1 MAYAATKRKRG
12 QDRFSDKPASSSDST
27 IPPRL
32 SRHKVREFHA
42 RCRGFLRFRSL
53 VRRNK
58 TTKPTSNLFGYK
70 FDSSKPVHEVI
81 DLVDEDSSIE
91 QAAQVV
97 EDDKVEKEYS
107 SPCRARNDEKG
118 SYLRVP
124 LIRRSPR
131 LKKKRAEVSRELF
144 LPLKE
149 EEDAQVK
156 SAFSVR
162 NRMKVLVLHKNSGI
176 EIRGET
182 LQCLKPCAWLNDDVV
197 INLYLELLKERET
210 RDPQKYFKCHFF
222 NTFFYVKVFCS
233 YYSAVLYG
241 LCAPLMAVTVVD
253 IHGLCVYF
261 PLNEFVQLTRPSY
274 NYKAVRRWTRH
285 KRLGYN
291 LIDCDIIF
299 VPIHGIVHWTLAVI
313 NKREC
318 KFMYLDSLNG
328 SDPTILT
335 AVAKYF
341 VDEVKDKNGKTID
354 ICSWGME
361 YVKDLPLQQNG
372 YDCGLFMLKYIDFYS
387 RGLGLK
393 FSQTNMPYF
402 RVRTAKEIL
411 RLQAD

>member
-58 TTKPTSNLFGYK
+58 TTKPTSVCVGIGHEEASNLFGYK

-118 SYLRVP
+118 SYLRVVP

-222 NTFFYVKVFCS
+222 NTFFYVK
-233 YYSAVLYG
+233 
-241 LCAPLMAVTVVD
+241 
-253 IHGLCVYF
+253 
-261 PLNEFVQLTRPSY
+261 LTRPSY

-299 VPIHGIVHWTLAVI
+299 VPIHGVVHWTLAVI

-354 ICSWGME
+354 ISSWGME

>member
-58 TTKPTSNLFGYK
+58 TTKPTSVCVGIGHEEASNLFGYK

-118 SYLRVP
+118 SYLRVVP

-210 RDPQKYFKCHFF
+210 RDPQKYFMCHFF
-222 NTFFYVKVFCS
+222 NTFFYVK
-233 YYSAVLYG
+233 
-241 LCAPLMAVTVVD
+241 
-253 IHGLCVYF
+253 
-261 PLNEFVQLTRPSY
+261 LTRPSY

-299 VPIHGIVHWTLAVI
+299 VPIHGVVHWTLAVI

-354 ICSWGME
+354 ISSWGME

>member
-58 TTKPTSNLFGYK
+58 TTKPTTSNLFGYK

-118 SYLRVP
+118 SYLRVVP

-182 LQCLKPCAWLNDDVV
+182 LQCLKPCAWLNDDV

-210 RDPQKYFKCHFF
+210 RDPQKYFMCHFF
-222 NTFFYVKVFCS
+222 NTFFYVK
-233 YYSAVLYG
+233 
-241 LCAPLMAVTVVD
+241 
-253 IHGLCVYF
+253 
-261 PLNEFVQLTRPSY
+261 LTRPSY

-299 VPIHGIVHWTLAVI
+299 VPIHGVVHWTLAVI

-354 ICSWGME
+354 ISSWGME

>member
-12 QDRFSDKPASSSDST
+12 VRQDRFSDKPASDST
-27 IPPRL
+27 IPPTL
-32 SRHKVREFHA
+32 SRYKVREFHA

-58 TTKPTSNLFGYK
+58 RRTTSVCLGISHHEASNLFGYK
-70 FDSSKPVHEVI
+70 FDSSKPIHEDEVI
-81 DLVDEDSSIE
+81 DLVDEEDSSIE
-91 QAAQVV
+91 QAA
-97 EDDKVEKEYS
+97 KEYS
-107 SPCRARNDEKG
+107 SPSPPRAPKG
-118 SYLRVP
+118 SYLSVP

-144 LPLKE
+144 IPLKE

-162 NRMKVLVLHKNSGI
+162 NRMKVLVLHKHSGI

-182 LQCLKPCAWLNDDVV
+182 LQCLKPCAWLNDDV

-210 RDPQKYFKCHFF
+210 RDPQRDFKCHFF
-222 NTFFYVKVFCS
+222 NTFFYVK
-233 YYSAVLYG
+233 
-241 LCAPLMAVTVVD
+241 
-253 IHGLCVYF
+253 
-261 PLNEFVQLTRPSY
+261 LTRPSY

-299 VPIHGIVHWTLAVI
+299 VPIHGVVHWTLAVI
-313 NKREC
+313 NIREC

-335 AVAKYF
+335 ALAKYF

-354 ICSWGME
+354 ISSWDME
-361 YVKDLPLQQNG
+361 YVKHLPLQQNG
-372 YDCGLFMLKYIDFYS
+372 YDCGMFMLKYIDFYS

-393 FSQTNMPYF
+393 FSQTDMPYF
-402 RVRTAKEIL
+402 RVKTAKEIL

>member
-58 TTKPTSNLFGYK
+58 TTKPTSVCVGIGHEEASNLFGYK

-118 SYLRVP
+118 SYLRVVP

-182 LQCLKPCAWLNDDVV
+182 LQCLKPCAWLNDDV

-222 NTFFYVKVFCS
+222 NTFFYVK
-233 YYSAVLYG
+233 
-241 LCAPLMAVTVVD
+241 
-253 IHGLCVYF
+253 
-261 PLNEFVQLTRPSY
+261 LTRPSY

-299 VPIHGIVHWTLAVI
+299 VPIHGVVHWTLAVI

-354 ICSWGME
+354 ISSWGME

-372 YDCGLFMLKYIDFYS
+372 YRSDANPLLPIV
-387 RGLGLK
+387 
-393 FSQTNMPYF
+393 QTNMPYF

>member
-118 SYLRVP
+118 SYLRVVP

-222 NTFFYVKVFCS
+222 NTFFYVK
-233 YYSAVLYG
+233 
-241 LCAPLMAVTVVD
+241 
-253 IHGLCVYF
+253 
-261 PLNEFVQLTRPSY
+261 LTRPSY

-299 VPIHGIVHWTLAVI
+299 VPIHGVVHWTLAVI

-354 ICSWGME
+354 ISSWGME

>member
-197 INLYLELLKERET
+197 IPFSNLA
-210 RDPQKYFKCHFF
+210 
-222 NTFFYVKVFCS
+222 YVFLISFV
-233 YYSAVLYG
+233 A
-241 LCAPLMAVTVVD
+241 LM
-253 IHGLCVYF
+253 IHGV
-261 PLNEFVQLTRPSY
+261 S
-274 NYKAVRRWTRH
+274 
-285 KRLGYN
+285 
-291 LIDCDIIF
+291 
-299 VPIHGIVHWTLAVI
+299 
-313 NKREC
+313 
-318 KFMYLDSLNG
+318 
-328 SDPTILT
+328 
-335 AVAKYF
+335 
-341 VDEVKDKNGKTID
+341 
-354 ICSWGME
+354 ICS
-361 YVKDLPLQQNG
+361 
-372 YDCGLFMLKYIDFYS
+372 LFI
-387 RGLGLK
+387 GH
-393 FSQTNMPYF
+393 
-402 RVRTAKEIL
+402 
-411 RLQAD
+411 

>member
-58 TTKPTSNLFGYK
+58 TTKPTSVCVGIGHEEASNLFGYK

-118 SYLRVP
+118 SYLRVVP

-182 LQCLKPCAWLNDDVV
+182 LQCLKPCAWLNDDV

-222 NTFFYVKVFCS
+222 NTFFYVK
-233 YYSAVLYG
+233 
-241 LCAPLMAVTVVD
+241 
-253 IHGLCVYF
+253 
-261 PLNEFVQLTRPSY
+261 LTRPSY

-299 VPIHGIVHWTLAVI
+299 VPIHGVVHWTLAVI

-354 ICSWGME
+354 ISSWGME